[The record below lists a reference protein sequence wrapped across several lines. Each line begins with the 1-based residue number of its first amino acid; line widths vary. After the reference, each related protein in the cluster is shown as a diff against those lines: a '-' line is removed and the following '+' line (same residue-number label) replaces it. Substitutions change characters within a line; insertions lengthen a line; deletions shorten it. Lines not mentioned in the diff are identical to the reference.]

1 MKNICAALVLLFGNP
16 LNSAAVGENS
26 APPLETEKK
35 QAQPQSQ
42 FERLS
47 RAKKETIRKVFIDKN
62 LAEIQTKCRYKFN
75 ELIRVK
81 GNNILCIDGKII
93 AKKENAKNNKPSPAT
108 ASNSAG
114 KPGKYQIA
122 YVYSPGGDIK
132 AAMEIGLDIHRNR
145 AILIV
150 DKHCHSACGN
160 YLIPAARRIYMT
172 DNTVISQHG
181 SLPRSLWDYSRIR
194 MRAKYKGEKKLDIKD
209 IDFKALMATVRET
222 TRGYAAH
229 AKQHFLPEFEYFI
242 SILSDEAYITRFREI
257 RRTLA
262 KRKNYNCAPK
272 KGLTLIIGPEYLKEF
287 RIKTIREWFPENK
300 ADYVKLLEKT
310 SINYSLIYDFDD
322 DPFWL
327 SGSGLVKPGSCRP

>member
-16 LNSAAVGENS
+16 LNSAAIGENS

-62 LAEIQTKCRYKFN
+62 LGEIQTKCRYKFN

-81 GNNILCIDGKII
+81 GNNILCIDGKIT
-93 AKKENAKNNKPSPAT
+93 AKKETAKNNSDPLAT
-108 ASNSAG
+108 AANTGEKA
-114 KPGKYQIA
+114 GKYQIA

-132 AAMEIGLDIHRNR
+132 AAIEIGLDIHRNR

-150 DKHCHSACGN
+150 DKHCHSSCGN

-181 SLPRSLWDYSRIR
+181 SLPRSMAEYSRNR
-194 MRAKYKGEKKLDIKD
+194 LNAQFKGDKKNIKD
-209 IDFKALMATVRET
+209 LDRQALAQTIDKIVF
-222 TRGYAAH
+222 GYAEYVE
-229 AKQHFLPEFEYFI
+229 KHFLPEVEFFT
-242 SILSDEAYITRFREI
+242 SILADEAYITRFREI

-262 KRKNYNCAPK
+262 KRQNYLCAPK

-310 SINYSLIYDFDD
+310 SINHSLIYDFDD

-327 SGSGLVKPGSCRP
+327 SGSGMVKPGSCRP